1 MDKKIVSKNYTNNIL
16 VIIHTIALVICLSFS
31 FGIYKNA
38 GNLILILVLV
48 LDIGVGFLC
57 GYTKYKLSSK
67 LLISI
72 ILGAISLFFVG
83 GVIIN
88 LYLIICLLQV
98 KPNKIES

>member
-1 MDKKIVSKNYTNNIL
+1 MEKQPANRNYTNNIL
-16 VIIHTIALVICLSFS
+16 VIIHTIALIICLSFS

-38 GNLILILVLV
+38 GDLILILVLV
-48 LDIGVGFLC
+48 LDIGVAFLC

-72 ILGAISLFFVG
+72 LLGAISLFFVG

-98 KPNKIES
+98 KPNKLQS